1 MDFPIFLQSGFQP
14 NQKTDKQGI
23 YLDWWRELEP
33 KNWVVLIYTNCLN
46 RLIKKSDELFSL
58 FTYIISISPNLV
70 NQDTLTIF
78 GKTNLF
84 VSHIV
89 LSYLGFNLGKETF
102 SLSPLFYNYYTKLL
116 HHQRDKHSY

>member
-1 MDFPIFLQSGFQP
+1 ML
-14 NQKTDKQGI
+14 K
-23 YLDWWRELEP
+23 
-33 KNWVVLIYTNCLN
+33 
-46 RLIKKSDELFSL
+46 LFSL

-78 GKTNLF
+78 GKTNLVVSHIVLSYLGF
-84 VSHIV
+84 NCRVKNDFFTHSSLTIILDYLNINETNTLTIFGKTNLVVSHIV